1 MKRKLHF
8 LLAVSIGLTT
18 SVGWLHAEGINSLTT
33 LKAAIDGAKAGETIA
48 LTGDIEDAN
57 AESGSAITI
66 SKSLT
71 LDGKGF
77 TISGTALQNIMV
89 VDGTSGTVEL
99 KDLTLKNDRKDATP
113 ADGKGY
119 NDLTVYQRGT
129 DAGLLVTLNNVRL
142 LGNGG
147 IGLVNN
153 SSNVNATGL
162 VVGNHVWGSVNLEN
176 KKENTTP
183 VFTLDKTSQLN
194 DPLQVWADYKEK
206 EDWFNVEGWKGYH
219 YFYKIEDSKYV
230 WKKTAWTSKY
240 DSETKTVKVNSAIE
254 FQNLLA
260 GMVNDATA
268 HSEGL
273 VKTISIEKD
282 LDINDLVIAQSSIGA
297 FHGIINVRQP
307 VVIEGNGH
315 TITGSFKAKEG
326 ESYYLLKFDGNSAG
340 STVQNLTIDGVNATA
355 LDLITG
361 TTENRDSTIYITNVN
376 LFNNAGGGLNVNATK
391 VVATDLHTKGNSHGV
406 RITVDSSR
414 GKGYANPHFT
424 LTGNSL
430 LEETIKIAYNAK
442 ENPNTYNPNS
452 VLARSIEQRL
462 SFVSIE
468 TKEKADWKTTWQM
481 AKLSSGF
488 KVANAVLTWT
498 NELNET
504 ALAGKKL
511 ANMTDVSELD
521 SLFTYGGATVDGI
534 VWTATDKQELTTDI
548 TLDRSFAVIGSGKAK
563 CVVNGNWTIAP
574 SDTTDIILTNLT
586 LTEVENTTTAV
597 VTPMI
602 DITKSKTNLSLTD
615 VDIIPVA
622 PGTSDK
628 REAISLKEV
637 TSSTIALLR
646 VNINLTKGNQIGFY
660 NKKGFCN
667 FSMTDSKIA
676 SNENVN
682 SLSGL
687 RCILTEGAD
696 NSTYTINGSE
706 LSVGDNYHYSIW
718 IKSPKQHFV
727 INDSKVYGWG
737 AFYMQGA
744 HREGGADYMT
754 LEASNTTFTG
764 VGKAGETN
772 GFGVIVFEATDYS
785 TVKLTDCTIQNK
797 PAAGIPEAIGGFIAP
812 FVFQIGGAGETTWTS
827 VKPSTHC
834 SVEMIRCTVN
844 NMDEMRTPVM
854 VDYNNIADPNGF
866 MDRYNNKISA
876 DSNTKILKADGSN
889 SFLVLRDDTIRN
901 AAMSLPRA
909 LIRPYKKSVVSKG
922 EIDVVAPV
930 AYPGDSIVAT
940 SIKVTAALTTLNL
953 KDTVPTTYT
962 IPDSIIIECK
972 DAFLVTGES
981 AAKAFAATVG
991 SNKPVFYLKRDD
1003 DKLFTTT
1010 SVGNTCVKINS
1021 NTIWYNAINANRSVE
1036 IADGATLTI
1045 NVAMSLDTVFM
1056 AEGAQLVANAAVTA
1070 NAVQLTYGTTKVWKA
1085 FGFPFAIGSVK
1096 NVAGDKEIKT
1106 TASAKDGVW
1115 TAGIDDKEP
1124 KFTVTGENATP
1135 AAACIIASEKD
1146 SSIVVT
1152 STGSTLSLATKAEP
1166 NAPVVTPAAAPAS
1179 LKSGETV
1186 NFKIYS
1192 NPNLSDMTLT
1202 QTAYVLSDD
1211 GKTFDRM
1218 VNPTIKAFQSFVL
1231 ADEAT
1236 TSTLRSLRI
1245 GDTPTGNEIVPVE
1258 GYFVE
1263 TGHGTIT
1270 IHTAEPTQV
1279 IVVDMLGRVHYN
1291 ARVNDG
1297 AQIAVPA
1304 GIYAVNRQKVIVK

>member
-33 LKAAIDGAKAGETIA
+33 LKAAIESAKAGETIA
-48 LTGDIEDAN
+48 LTDDIEDAN

-66 SKSLT
+66 SKSLK

-119 NDLTVYQRGT
+119 NDLTVYQRGSST
-129 DAGLLVTLNNVRL
+129 EVLVTLENVKL

-162 VVGNHVWGSVNLEN
+162 VVGNHIWGSVNLEN
-176 KKENTTP
+176 KKDNTTP

-206 EDWFNVEGWKGYH
+206 EDWFKVEGWKGYH

-268 HSEGL
+268 HSAGL
-273 VKTISIEKD
+273 VDTISIEKD

-297 FHGIINVRQP
+297 FQGIINVRQP

-315 TITGSFKAKEG
+315 TITGSFTVDPAK
-326 ESYYLLKFDGNSAG
+326 SYYLLKFDGNSAG
-340 STVQNLTIDGVNATA
+340 STIQNLTIDGVNATA

-442 ENPNTYNPNS
+442 ENPNTYTPNS

-498 NELNET
+498 NELNGT

-511 ANMTDVSELD
+511 ANMTDASELD

-534 VWTATDKQELTTDI
+534 VWTATGEQTLTKDI
-548 TLDRSFAVIGSGKAK
+548 TLDKSFAIVGNDKAK
-563 CVVNGNWTIAP
+563 CVVEGHWTIAP
-574 SDTTDIILTNLT
+574 SDTADIALTNLT
-586 LTEVENTTTAV
+586 LTEASSATTAII
-597 VTPMI
+597 TPMI
-602 DITKSKTNLSLTD
+602 DITKPKINLSLTGL
-615 VDIIPVA
+615 DIIPVA
-622 PGTSDK
+622 PGTND
-628 REAISLKEV
+628 RRAAITLKKEV
-637 TSSTIALLR
+637 TTSTIELQKT
-646 VNINLTKGNQIGFY
+646 NISLTKNSQIGLF
-660 NKKGFCN
+660 NDGGFCN

-676 SNENVN
+676 SDENVN

-687 RCILTEGAD
+687 RCILTQGAD
-696 NSTYTINGSE
+696 NSTYTINGSK
-706 LSVGDNYHYSIW
+706 LSVGDNYHYAIW

-727 INDSKVYGWG
+727 INDSEIYGWA

-744 HREGGADYMT
+744 WYSEKGADEMT
-754 LEASNTTFTG
+754 LKATNSSFTG
-764 VGKAGETN
+764 VGKEGSSN
-772 GFGVIVFEATDYS
+772 GFGVIVFEATERSVVEMDNCVVTSKITDNTKDY
-785 TVKLTDCTIQNK
+785 
-797 PAAGIPEAIGGFIAP
+797 GFIP
-812 FVFQIGGAGETTWTS
+812 PIVFQMGGGTGGTQRPCM
-827 VKPSTHC
+827 KPSADC
-834 SVEMIRCTVN
+834 SVSLKNCTLQ
-844 NMDEMRTPVM
+844 NMAEATTPIFVSYEN
-854 VDYNNIADPNGF
+854 VLDSKADGYIDYN
-866 MDRYNNKISA
+866 RNKVSI
-876 DSNTKILKADGSN
+876 DSNTKFLNADGSKSILIQN
-889 SFLVLRDDTIRN
+889 GDTLRSASKTLPNALVYLN
-901 AAMSLPRA
+901 GSV
-909 LIRPYKKSVVSKG
+909 KK
-922 EIDVVAPV
+922 VVA
-930 AYPGDSIVAT
+930 YRGDVIT
-940 SIKVTAALTTLNL
+940 TELTAAKALTSLNAQ
-953 KDTVPTTYT
+953 DAMPTGYNV
-962 IPDSIIIECK
+962 PDSITIVCK
-972 DAFLVTGES
+972 DAYLVTGEK
-981 AAKAFAATVG
+981 AAKAFADKVLD
-991 SNKPVFYLKRDD
+991 KVVFYLKQSGDGSPV
-1003 DKLFTTT
+1003 FST
-1010 SVGNTCVKINS
+1010 VAAGNNRIKVSTDVTWNDA
-1021 NTIWYNAINANRSVE
+1021 NNGNRSVE
-1036 IADGATLTI
+1036 IAAGAILTI
-1045 NVAMSLDTVFM
+1045 NVAMPLDTVFM
-1056 AEGAQLVANAAVTA
+1056 AEGAQLVTNAAVTA
-1070 NAVQLTYGTTKVWKA
+1070 KAVQLAYGVEKTWKA
-1085 FGFPFAIGSVK
+1085 FGFPFAINAVK
-1096 NVAGDKEIKT
+1096 NLKGEDVKTVAFT
-1106 TASAKDGVW
+1106 NDGLW
-1115 TAGIDDKEP
+1115 TAGIAGKAP
-1124 KFTVTGENATP
+1124 TFTVTDANAAP
-1135 AAACIIASEKD
+1135 AASCIIAADQD
-1146 SSIVVT
+1146 STILVT
-1152 STGSTLSLATKAEP
+1152 SKADNNGLISLSAKAEP
-1166 NAPVVTPAAAPAS
+1166 NAPVVTTKVDGA
-1179 LKSGETV
+1179 
-1186 NFKIYS
+1186 NFQIIS

-1202 QTAYVLSDD
+1202 QTAYVLSED

-1245 GDTPTGNEIVPVE
+1245 GDTPTGNEIVPVD

-1304 GIYAVNRQKVIVK
+1304 GIYAVNKQKVIVK